1 MCDIFDPETNIHAP
15 NESMRLK
22 DFRHMT
28 AFIAAVAIELGRN

>member
-1 MCDIFDPETNIHAP
+1 MCDISDPETNLHAP

-28 AFIAAVAIELGRN
+28 AFIAAIAIELGRK